1 MREITLLHIG
11 DIHYESIDKDDR
23 PVDMKDE
30 QFPYTLAGILPK
42 TNYQA
47 VIKAIIEEIGKSPL
61 AILISG
67 DLSTKGKIDGYI
79 NCLMFLKELVPLN
92 FFDNKPFQKLFIVPG
107 NHDVNRDLVSDRSL
121 FPKFKPINDA
131 LEEKNFP
138 KIPCPTVNFKQ
149 LHKDAAGAVLIVT
162 INSCVG
168 CGERRFYPDKIK
180 DKISEFLNQRG
191 GEKDSE
197 EFLEFC
203 YEDIDTPIFAENDI
217 DEMIKYIDSLN
228 KKCLPVILTHHNL
241 LPQRKPRIA
250 MYSELINSGYIREK
264 LLRLNR
270 PILYLH
276 GHIHDDP
283 VEIIQSTRYEN
294 SRIICISAPLLFPNK
309 KYKTRKFGFNKIKII
324 YSHKGNPLGCKITL
338 YNLYEGHK
346 EEKEE
351 RIRFFNPPYAIDDE
365 TEGDKAILGSI
376 LQSINNK
383 YMIYLVDLEEKVKK
397 ENGEN
402 LSIEEIEE
410 FIDQLSWLG
419 LVEYKPI
426 KDNFKLGTVRKVIP

>member
-11 DIHYESIDKDDR
+11 DIHYESIDKEER
-23 PVDMKDE
+23 PVDIKDK
-30 QFPYTLAGILPK
+30 QFPLTLTGILPK

-47 VIKAIIEEIGKSPL
+47 VIKALREEFEKSPL

-67 DLSTKGKIDGYI
+67 DLSTKGKIEGYI
-79 NCLMFLKELVPLN
+79 NCLMFLKELVPPI

-107 NHDVNRDLVSDRSL
+107 NHDINRDLVSEHSF
-121 FPKFKPINDA
+121 FPKFQPINKA

-138 KIPCPTVNFKQ
+138 KIPCP
-149 LHKDAAGAVLIVT
+149 DAEFEELYKESVGSVLIVT
-162 INSCVG
+162 INSCIG

-180 DKISEFLNQRG
+180 DAISESLNHG
-191 GEKDSE
+191 EGEKDNE
-197 EFLEFC
+197 ELLEFC
-203 YEDIDTPIFAENDI
+203 YEDIDTPIFADKDI
-217 DEMIKYIDSLN
+217 DNMIRYIESTN
-228 KKCLPVILTHHNL
+228 KKCLPIILTHHNL
-241 LPQRKPRIA
+241 LPQRTPRVA
-250 MYSELINSGYIREK
+250 MYAELINSGYIREK

-283 VEIIQSTRYEN
+283 IEIIQSTRYEN

-324 YSHKGNPLGCKITL
+324 YSHKGTPLGCKISF
-338 YNLYEGHK
+338 YNIYEGHK

-351 RIRFFNPPYAIDDE
+351 RVRFFEPPYVIDDE
-365 TEGDKAILGSI
+365 TEGEKAILSAI
-376 LQSINNK
+376 LHSINK
-383 YMIYLVDLEEKVKK
+383 LIYLGDLEGKVKK

-402 LSIEEIEE
+402 LPIEEIERFVE
-410 FIDQLSWLG
+410 QLSWLG

-426 KDNFKLGTVRKVIP
+426 KDNVKLGFVSKVIP